1 MYEYVID
8 LDSCSTIHVLKLKSI
23 GINFKLLKSKID
35 KETAEL
41 WAKTVCEKKPEKL
54 RKSKSGL
61 HIIY

>member
-41 WAKTVCEKKPEKL
+41 WAKTVCERKARKIKKGEIGP
-54 RKSKSGL
+54 S
-61 HIIY
+61 YY